1 MFYINSRKY
10 SKLIDYRFKSSFLKL
25 EHSFFAAVNIEKRST
40 ASLIYQLIPSKCP
53 LESEI
58 YFFSHKLG
66 HSLPLCKLNPA
77 YTEFMAFRFWALSRL
92 TDHC

>member
-1 MFYINSRKY
+1 MFDANSRKY

-25 EHSFFAAVNIEKRST
+25 EHSFFASVNVEEYST
-40 ASLIYQLIPSKCP
+40 ASLIYQLVPSQCS

-66 HSLPLCKLNPA
+66 HIPPP
-77 YTEFMAFRFWALSRL
+77 
-92 TDHC
+92 